1 MTTLTSRVFMNGN
14 SLAIRIPQAFRLA
27 ASQVEITRNAHGD
40 LVIHPLPPEQDRGAA
55 LLQALAAFDEDFA
68 AQLEEDRRT
77 PSPVQ
82 EREEL

>member
-14 SLAIRIPQAFRLA
+14 SQAIRIPQAFRLA

-40 LVIHPLPPEQDRGAA
+40 LVIHPLPSEQDRGAA
-55 LLQALAAFDEDFA
+55 LLQALAAFDDDFA

-77 PSPVQ
+77 LSPVQ

>member
-14 SLAIRIPQAFRLA
+14 SQAIRIPQAFRLA

-40 LVIHPLPPEQDRGAA
+40 LVIHPLPLEQDRGAA
-55 LLQALAAFDEDFA
+55 LLQALAAFDDDFA
-68 AQLEEDRRT
+68 AQLEEDRRR

-82 EREEL
+82 EREKL